1 MATRAMFFKRANHP
15 AAPAGGGTWT
25 SGPDSFQL
33 RPLPSE
39 DVYFYTK
46 KIDNSRV
53 VHEADPA
60 ARRRAWQAGLK
71 GIAVAGLL
79 IMLLVPRALETVAGY
94 RIHALAADHDRLVNQ
109 MAVVSLEEAQLK
121 SPERLQQLAGQL
133 RLVNPDP
140 RRVVM
145 LNSAKPDSAL
155 AMNVTR

>member
-1 MATRAMFFKRANHP
+1 MATRAEFLKRADLP
-15 AAPAGGGTWT
+15 AAPAGGGTWMG
-25 SGPDSFQL
+25 GPDSFQL

-39 DVYFYTK
+39 DVYFYAK

-53 VHEADPA
+53 VREADPA

-79 IMLLVPRALETVAGY
+79 ILLLMPRAFDMVAGY
-94 RIHALAADHDRLVNQ
+94 RIHALSAEHDKLINRK
-109 MAVVSLEEAQLK
+109 AVVALEEAQLE

-140 RRVVM
+140 GRVVV